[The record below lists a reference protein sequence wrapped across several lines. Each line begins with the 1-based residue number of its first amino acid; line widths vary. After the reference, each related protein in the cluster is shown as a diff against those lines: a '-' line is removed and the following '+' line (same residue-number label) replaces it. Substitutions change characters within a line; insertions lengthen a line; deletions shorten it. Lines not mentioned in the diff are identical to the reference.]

1 MDDVA
6 LNKVAIVERCL
17 KRIREEF
24 RDDPA
29 RLDIMIVEDSVLLN
43 LQRACEATIDLA
55 MHLVAMRRLGVPQSS
70 REAFDALE
78 RDGGLDSELASAL
91 RRMVGFR
98 NIAVHAYQTLERA
111 IVVSILRERLGDFE
125 RFCAFALKR

>member
-1 MDDVA
+1 MKA
-6 LNKVAIVERCL
+6 A
-17 KRIREEF
+17 
-24 RDDPA
+24 
-29 RLDIMIVEDSVLLN
+29 
-43 LQRACEATIDLA
+43 
-55 MHLVAMRRLGVPQSS
+55 LGVPQSS

>member
-1 MDDVA
+1 MDDVV

-55 MHLVAMRRLGVPQSS
+55 MHLVATRRLGVPQSS